1 MFRGEPGGTAGSVS
15 LGPSSPSSGVAGLGI
30 GELKHTTARLLS
42 GIADTELVS
51 SDVHGKHA
59 GH

>member
-1 MFRGEPGGTAGSVS
+1 MS
-15 LGPSSPSSGVAGLGI
+15 LGPSSLSSGFQVDGLGMA
-30 GELKHTTARLLS
+30 EFKHTTARLLS

-51 SDVHGKHA
+51 SDVLGKPV